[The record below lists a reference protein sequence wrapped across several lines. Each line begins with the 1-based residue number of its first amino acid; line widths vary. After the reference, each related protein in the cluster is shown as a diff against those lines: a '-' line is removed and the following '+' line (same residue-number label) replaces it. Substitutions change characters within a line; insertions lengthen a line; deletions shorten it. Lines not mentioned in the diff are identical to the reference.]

1 MEVIAT
7 NLAQPTT
14 VEWRGKSITTGI
26 FKKPVKGPI
35 HLQKEIVEADTIA
48 DRAVHGGVD
57 KACYLFATEQYDYW
71 KEFYPDLDW
80 DWGMFG
86 ENLSISGLDEDRVH
100 IGDVYKI
107 GTAEVEVSQPRE
119 PCFKL
124 GIRFGNQAVLKQ
136 FIDRAYPGTYVRILR
151 EGAVRPGDKLILL
164 KKGNTPISV
173 RGLFRLFYERD
184 KDDKLLAYAINN
196 TALPERKRLKLE
208 KYQ

>member
-71 KEFYPDLDW
+71 KE
-80 DWGMFG
+80 
-86 ENLSISGLDEDRVH
+86 SQSRSG
-100 IGDVYKI
+100 
-107 GTAEVEVSQPRE
+107 
-119 PCFKL
+119 
-124 GIRFGNQAVLKQ
+124 
-136 FIDRAYPGTYVRILR
+136 
-151 EGAVRPGDKLILL
+151 
-164 KKGNTPISV
+164 
-173 RGLFRLFYERD
+173 
-184 KDDKLLAYAINN
+184 
-196 TALPERKRLKLE
+196 
-208 KYQ
+208 